1 MDNNKV
7 SRIAQVRHGNT
18 WSDTF
23 SDYNETDVYKSL
35 SRDLIAKK
43 INQCRYIKSIK
54 RIQNYNGFITI
65 IVAYDNNTRSVYT
78 VKEF

>member
-1 MDNNKV
+1 MENNIV
-7 SRIAQVRHGNT
+7 SRIAQVKRNNA
-18 WSDTF
+18 WIDTF

-54 RIQNYNGFITI
+54 RRQNYNGYITI
-65 IVAYDNNTRSVYT
+65 IVTYDNNVRSVYT
-78 VKEF
+78 VKEY